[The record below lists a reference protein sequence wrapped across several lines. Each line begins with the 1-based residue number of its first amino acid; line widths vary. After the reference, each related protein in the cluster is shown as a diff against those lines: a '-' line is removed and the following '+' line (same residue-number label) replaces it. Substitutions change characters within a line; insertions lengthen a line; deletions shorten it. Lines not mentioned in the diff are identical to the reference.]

1 MSPPLRVA
9 AELPSDG
16 LKVEG
21 GTLRAARAL
30 GFGAIASRELPL
42 LLVPGDAWGFL
53 GSSAAPESFAELA
66 RRLGDATRLAAYAA
80 FLGMTEEKQE
90 TFRNLGVPAGS
101 GVPEASQKAVAA
113 FLRDFPEYTEA
124 LDWHL
129 FTQVVSIVS
138 ERGTQLPSGQR
149 VVYGRSDLA
158 KHSCSPNAV
167 TEVLGED
174 GLREVRVI
182 GFKGISENE
191 EVTVSY
197 VPEELLL
204 QPTTAHSRGIREL
217 RQGYLCRC
225 TRCKLDGS
233 DVLELA
239 AVGEKLRHDL
249 AMEDLNGRLQLLQR
263 LDMSLPLAMASKARV
278 RFKLAQVAEKSMP
291 QEAIQLYQLA
301 LDETDIVLGQKGLRN
316 ASNIKRRLG
325 QLLEQM

>member
-1 MSPPLRVA
+1 M
-9 AELPSDG
+9 AES
-16 LKVEG
+16 
-21 GTLRAARAL
+21 TLCAQVSWICVGR
-30 GFGAIASRELPL
+30 
-42 LLVPGDAWGFL
+42 
-53 GSSAAPESFAELA
+53 
-66 RRLGDATRLAAYAA
+66 
-80 FLGMTEEKQE
+80 QE

-101 GVPEASQKAVAA
+101 GVLEASKKAVAA

-129 FTQVVSIVS
+129 FTLVVSIVS

-182 GFKGISENE
+182 GFNGISENE

-197 VPEELLL
+197 VPEELLV
-204 QPTTAHSRGIREL
+204 QPTTARSRGIREL

-225 TRCKLDGS
+225 TRCKLEDER
-233 DVLELA
+233 DFPELA

-249 AMEDLNGRLQLLQR
+249 AMEDLNWRLQLLQR
-263 LDMSLPLAMASKARV
+263 LDGSTPFAMASKARL
-278 RFKLAQVAEKSMP
+278 RFKLAQVAEQSMP
-291 QEAIQLYQLA
+291 EEAVQLYQLA
-301 LDETDIVLGQKGLRN
+301 LDETELVLGQKGLRN